1 LPELFVT
8 LAQPLIRRNTRES
21 SASRLL
27 SSSSLSINATS
38 SASSSDM
45 NVVAQALLFQFR
57 QRRPPC
63 G

>member
-1 LPELFVT
+1 
-8 LAQPLIRRNTRES
+8 
-21 SASRLL
+21 LL

-45 NVVAQALLFQFR
+45 NVVAQALLFQSR